1 MLPCLD
7 DIRALLPGLA
17 AVALCKGGTC
27 EDCKGK
33 DTLPFLLVSF
43 GFFCLLCVTYH
54 VVDKENRATQPHSLS
69 IIGIA
74 AGMLITSIQHL
85 GVFSNMDIPRSNPLK
100 TLLNIMKLAVFDTDV
115 LQLGCVGAVSPFYKF
130 VLRLSAILVV
140 VMCMLVIH
148 VCYSLVKHRGRFFQ
162 RMPSPIGSIGT
173 VFLVF
178 LTPIVNATLVP
189 IQCVKHPMLS
199 TVRAYPTITCWEDA
213 KHAATITLG
222 LSFCS
227 FQLGLWR
234 VLATLCTSS
243 QSV

>member
-1 MLPCLD
+1 VFPAFPH
-7 DIRALLPGLA
+7 RGPPPPPG
-17 AVALCKGGTC
+17 GGGRH
-27 EDCKGK
+27 K
-33 DTLPFLLVSF
+33 
-43 GFFCLLCVTYH
+43 
-54 VVDKENRATQPHSLS
+54 
-69 IIGIA
+69 
-74 AGMLITSIQHL
+74 
-85 GVFSNMDIPRSNPLK
+85 RSNPLK